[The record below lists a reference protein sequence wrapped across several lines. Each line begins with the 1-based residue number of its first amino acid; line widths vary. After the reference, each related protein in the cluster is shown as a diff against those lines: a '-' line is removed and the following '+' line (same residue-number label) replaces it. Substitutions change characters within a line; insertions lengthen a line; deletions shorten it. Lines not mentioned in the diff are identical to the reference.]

1 MSPAAASNSTESYLE
16 AFEENV
22 EGKSMRDKL
31 QNIVVTSS
39 MCLSGLLMIG
49 HLLRRKSVWLRAL
62 HLPSS
67 VVGGLVGWILF
78 AVVGLFGEDAEA
90 LADEWFS
97 VGWDVLPG
105 YCTNVVFCCLFLGT
119 PVPQAREVLQ
129 SPRRE
134 HLLYGLVVVMGQY
147 VVAAALTGIFIFADP
162 ALPAPFATIMPCA
175 APRNCSAQFC
185 AISAQ
190 LARNSGVLLADAPSP
205 HLSQVRLRRRPRRR
219 RGDGASVRRR
229 LLQLPGRLPARAAG
243 GDGRHVSGRDLRRR
257 AGQPRAARG

>member
-16 AFEENV
+16 VFEENV

-190 LARNSGVLLADAPSP
+190 FRRTSLTRFHRPLAGTATPAAPSSP
-205 HLSQVRLRRRPRRR
+205 RRWSLCTRSTPSTTRTATRSRCWRRRS
-219 RGDGASVRRR
+219 ACFW
-229 LLQLPGRLPARAAG
+229 A
-243 GDGRHVSGRDLRRR
+243 
-257 AGQPRAARG
+257 

>member
-1 MSPAAASNSTESYLE
+1 MSPAAASNSTAESYLE
-16 AFEENV
+16 VFEENV

-175 APRNCSAQFC
+175 A
-185 AISAQ
+185 AQ
-190 LARNSGVLLADAPSP
+190 LSRNSRAHSGALLSDAPSP

-219 RGDGASVRRR
+219 RGGGPRRRR
-229 LLQLPGRLPARAAG
+229 LLQLPGRLPARCW
-243 GDGRHVSGRDLRRR
+243 RRR
-257 AGQPRAARG
+257 SACFWA

>member
-1 MSPAAASNSTESYLE
+1 MSPANSTAESYLE
-16 AFEENV
+16 VFEENV

-175 APRNCSAQFC
+175 APRAIIAQF
-185 AISAQ
+185 
-190 LARNSGVLLADAPSP
+190 
-205 HLSQVRLRRRPRRR
+205 
-219 RGDGASVRRR
+219 
-229 LLQLPGRLPARAAG
+229 
-243 GDGRHVSGRDLRRR
+243 
-257 AGQPRAARG
+257 PRAFRRTSL

>member
-16 AFEENV
+16 VFEENV

-175 APRNCSAQFC
+175 APRNSFRRNSAQFPRNLR
-185 AISAQ
+185 AIPAHFSPTRLHRPLPTAHIGAFGDVSPAAQ
-190 LARNSGVLLADAPSP
+190 LYSRFYRFRDAF
-205 HLSQVRLRRRPRRR
+205 
-219 RGDGASVRRR
+219 AT
-229 LLQLPGRLPARAAG
+229 RAT
-243 GDGRHVSGRDLRRR
+243 L
-257 AGQPRAARG
+257 

>member
-1 MSPAAASNSTESYLE
+1 MSPANSTAESYLE
-16 AFEENV
+16 VFEENV

-134 HLLYGLVVVMGQY
+134 HFIYGLLVVFGQY
-147 VVAAALTGIFIFADP
+147 VVSCLCTILFRLVDP
-162 ALPAPFATIMPCA
+162 SLSAPFAT
-175 APRNCSAQFC
+175 
-185 AISAQ
+185 
-190 LARNSGVLLADAPSP
+190 VLPY
-205 HLSQVRLRRRPRRR
+205 
-219 RGDGASVRRR
+219 GY
-229 LLQLPGRLPARAAG
+229 AG
-243 GDGRHVSGRDLRRR
+243 GPVVAEAMKDLLSLIHI
-257 AGQPRAARG
+257 

>member
-16 AFEENV
+16 VFEENV

-119 PVPQAREVLQ
+119 PVPQPSVILA

-134 HLLYGLVVVMGQY
+134 HFLYGLLVVFGQY
-147 VVAAALTGIFIFADP
+147 TVSALCTLAFRVVDP
-162 ALPAPFATIMPCA
+162 SLAAPFATVMPY
-175 APRNCSAQFC
+175 
-185 AISAQ
+185 
-190 LARNSGVLLADAPSP
+190 GY
-205 HLSQVRLRRRPRRR
+205 
-219 RGDGASVRRR
+219 
-229 LLQLPGRLPARAAG
+229 AG
-243 GDGRHVSGRDLRRR
+243 GPVVAEAMKDL
-257 AGQPRAARG
+257 